1 MQLGLTKNSSLNLRA
16 GSCTQGRELTGNCPS
31 MSQQVQPDSG
41 SVYDW
46 SWFAKGVGQL
56 FSLPALI
63 LVSAFIGFGGLA
75 REAGI
80 SLWQLVFMVPTIW
93 ALPSHLILVAG
104 IASGVPLL
112 AIIPAVALAAIR
124 MMPMTMA
131 LIPEIRMPRSK
142 TWHLLAVSNMIAI
155 SAWMHT
161 LQRAPTIPKPGR
173 LPFFVGFAGILMVS
187 TTCAA
192 ALVHQLAA
200 SFPTYVM
207 AALYFLTPIY
217 FATSSW
223 NTSRVAA
230 ERLALVLGFCLGPV
244 FFMVVPQ
251 ANILFAGVIGGFAAF
266 GFHKLT
272 RRRGTD

>member
-1 MQLGLTKNSSLNLRA
+1 
-16 GSCTQGRELTGNCPS
+16 
-31 MSQQVQPDSG
+31 MSQQDQSG
-41 SVYDW
+41 SSSVYDW
-46 SWFAKGVGQL
+46 SWFAKGLAQL

-80 SLWQLVFMVPTIW
+80 TLWQLVFMVPTIW

-104 IASGVPLL
+104 IAAGVPML

-131 LIPEIRMPRSK
+131 LIPEIRMPQSK

-161 LQRAPTIPKPGR
+161 LQKAPEIPRAGR
-173 LPFFVGFAGILMVS
+173 LPFFAGFAGVLMMS
-187 TTCAA
+187 TTLAA
-192 ALVHQLAA
+192 GLVHQLAA
-200 SFPTYVM
+200 SFPVYVM

-230 ERLALVLGFCLGPV
+230 ERLALILGFCLGPL

-251 ANILFAGVIGGFAAF
+251 ANILFAGLVGGFAAF
-266 GFHKLT
+266 GFYKFV
-272 RRRGTD
+272 RRGGAS

>member
-1 MQLGLTKNSSLNLRA
+1 
-16 GSCTQGRELTGNCPS
+16 
-31 MSQQVQPDSG
+31 MSQQGDSAKD

-46 SWFAKGVGQL
+46 SWFAVGIGQL

-63 LVSAFIGFGGLA
+63 LISAFIGFGGLA

-80 SLWQLVFMVPTIW
+80 SLWQLIFMVPTIW

-104 IASGVPLL
+104 IAAGVPLL

-131 LIPEIRMPRSK
+131 LIPEIRMPQSK

-161 LQRAPTIPKPGR
+161 LQRAPDIPKAGR
-173 LPFFVGFAGILMVS
+173 LPFFVGFAGVLMVS
-187 TTCAA
+187 TTTAA
-192 ALVHQLAA
+192 AVVHQLAA
-200 SFPTYVM
+200 SFPVYVM

-230 ERLALVLGFCLGPV
+230 ERLALILGFCLGPI
-244 FFMVVPQ
+244 FFMFVPQ
-251 ANILFAGVIGGFAAF
+251 ANILFAGIIGGFAAF
-266 GFHKLT
+266 GFHKLA
-272 RRRGTD
+272 RRGSVD